1 MDLNCNDS
9 KEASIIIQKWYVSGI
24 QSLGTLI
31 NSKWRLVPLEPETNS
46 KIKLGFAG
54 QIFIQIIKRRITI

>member
-1 MDLNCNDS
+1 MIAR
-9 KEASIIIQKWYVSGI
+9 KQIIIQKWYVSGI

-46 KIKLGFAG
+46 KIKLGFAPWSN
-54 QIFIQIIKRRITI
+54 FYPDN